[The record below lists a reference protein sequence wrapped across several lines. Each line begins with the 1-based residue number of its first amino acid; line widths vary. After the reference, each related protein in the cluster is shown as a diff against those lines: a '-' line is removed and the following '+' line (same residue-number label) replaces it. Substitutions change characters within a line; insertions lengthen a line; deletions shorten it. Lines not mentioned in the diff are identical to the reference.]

1 VLAIRFNPD
10 TKQRSLG
17 TLLWGLVP
25 YWSKDDKTGFI
36 NARAERID
44 TAPAFRRPF
53 QEAPMLNSC
62 RRLLR
67 MEENAR
73 RQNPLFYR
81 DKRRGPIRFRG
92 PLRWLAKSQYQG
104 VATNLRDHQLCLI
117 SNYLRTSPR

>member
-10 TKQRSLG
+10 TKQRSLD

-53 QEAPMLNSC
+53 Q
-62 RRLLR
+62 
-67 MEENAR
+67 
-73 RQNPLFYR
+73 
-81 DKRRGPIRFRG
+81 KRR
-92 PLRWLAKSQYQG
+92 
-104 VATNLRDHQLCLI
+104 CLI
-117 SNYLRTSPR
+117 PADGFYEWKKTPEGSSVVRGRPIDMRVVVALPEHVLASLPTLPKGSNKNLWSGNGQ